1 MPSLL
6 KNSVSIFSN
15 TPYSRIYIAQ
25 PALIQYSGNTVLRFH
40 TGIKIK
46 FDIRAAGRH
55 QNQVYIHFSFWENVI
70 ITAPD
75 TDFFEIEPDV
85 FSD

>member
-6 KNSVSIFSN
+6 KNSVSIFPN
-15 TPYSRIYIAQ
+15 TPYSRIYIVQ
-25 PALIQYSGNTVLRFH
+25 PALIQYSGNTFLRFH

-46 FDIRAAGRH
+46 FDMRAVGRH
-55 QNQVYIHFSFWENVI
+55 QNQVYIYFSFWENVI

-75 TDFFEIEPDV
+75 ADFFEISSFFFV
-85 FSD
+85 F